1 MKHQKI
7 SSDSKITN
15 QIQQKDF
22 YLEYLK
28 RNRIINEKNLNKN
41 FLSIAEKKKYG
52 EIITQRIFPSKYV
65 NLLIDEPE
73 DFFNEIDLIVDD
85 IKKNNL
91 MIIDENDVLLFE
103 YYIYKCLTSN
113 NSNKN
118 TKNIYI
124 KNFEKFFKKFSFKI
138 NEVNKGLQN
147 ILNILSYKINLRD
160 IIFYDLCEK
169 FIELNIID
177 ENTILNK
184 DAKEINC
191 LDNIYNLY
199 KQINLNYLDKNYCD
213 QINFEYEN
221 NKKININDYNNLV
234 IKNMSDSLKKKET
247 VIEKQKENYEKFF
260 NLVNLISKKFPII
273 LEKYGLEINQ
283 MLFIHF
289 FNEYDFKPSSY
300 NSG

>member
-41 FLSIAEKKKYG
+41 FLSITEKKKYG

-103 YYIYKCLTSN
+103 YYIYKCLSTN
-113 NSNKN
+113 NCNN
-118 TKNIYI
+118 TNSKNIYI
-124 KNFEKFFKKFSFKI
+124 KNFQNFFKKFSFKI

-147 ILNILSYKINLRD
+147 ILNILSYKINLKD
-160 IIFYDLCEK
+160 KIFFDLFEK

-221 NKKININDYNNLV
+221 NKEININDYNNLV
-234 IKNMSDSLKKKET
+234 VKNMSDSLKKR
-247 VIEKQKENYEKFF
+247 
-260 NLVNLISKKFPII
+260 
-273 LEKYGLEINQ
+273 
-283 MLFIHF
+283 
-289 FNEYDFKPSSY
+289 D
-300 NSG
+300 

>member
-1 MKHQKI
+1 MKNQKI

-28 RNRIINEKNLNKN
+28 RNRIINEKILNKN

-103 YYIYKCLTSN
+103 YYIYKCLSSN
-113 NSNKN
+113 NSNN
-118 TKNIYI
+118 TNSKNIYI
-124 KNFEKFFKKFSFKI
+124 KNFQNFFKKFSFKI

-213 QINFEYEN
+213 KINFEYEN
-221 NKKININDYNNLV
+221 NKEINIDDYNNLV
-234 IKNMSDSLKKKET
+234 IKNMSDSLKKK
-247 VIEKQKENYEKFF
+247 
-260 NLVNLISKKFPII
+260 
-273 LEKYGLEINQ
+273 
-283 MLFIHF
+283 
-289 FNEYDFKPSSY
+289 
-300 NSG
+300 

>member
-1 MKHQKI
+1 
-7 SSDSKITN
+7 
-15 QIQQKDF
+15 
-22 YLEYLK
+22 
-28 RNRIINEKNLNKN
+28 
-41 FLSIAEKKKYG
+41 
-52 EIITQRIFPSKYV
+52 
-65 NLLIDEPE
+65 
-73 DFFNEIDLIVDD
+73 
-85 IKKNNL
+85 

-103 YYIYKCLTSN
+103 YYIYKCLSSN

-118 TKNIYI
+118 AKNIYI
-124 KNFEKFFKKFSFKI
+124 KNFQKFFKKFSFKI

-213 QINFEYEN
+213 QINFEYDN
-221 NKKININDYNNLV
+221 NKEININDYNNLV

-283 MLFIHF
+283 MLFMHF